1 MINKNHL
8 VKANLSPPRADTE
21 LVKKNFWEVLAGF
34 GPVFFRIIAMKYI
47 LGRKLGMSTIYDEQ
61 KGALN
66 VTLVEC
72 LPNVVTQIRNTEKDK
87 YEAIQIGLPELKAP
101 AAAKA
106 LAGKQNSKKKFIKIK
121 EFRAEAKDL
130 KISNEMKIDQFEIGD
145 KVKVSGITKAKGF
158 QGVVKRHG
166 FKGSPKS
173 HGHKHD
179 LRAPGS
185 IGATFPEHVIKGKKM
200 AGRMGGVRASVRN
213 LQIVEIDKEN
223 NILFLKGAVPGVKGR
238 IVEVICDS

>member
-1 MINKNHL
+1 MNVISD
-8 VKANLSPPRADTE
+8 KAVNRQ
-21 LVKKNFWEVLAGF
+21 
-34 GPVFFRIIAMKYI
+34 IMKFI
-47 LGRKLGMSTIYDEQ
+47 LGKKLGMSTIYDEK

-72 LPNVVTQIRNTEKDK
+72 LPNVVTQIRNIDKDK
-87 YEAIQIGLPELKAP
+87 YEAVQVGIQSTKC
-101 AAAKA
+101 K
-106 LAGKQNSKKKFIKIK
+106 KQNVKQKKKFAKIK
-121 EFRAEAKDL
+121 EFRTSAGEL
-130 KISNEMKIDQFEIGD
+130 KVGDEIRIDQFEIGD

-158 QGVVKRHG
+158 QGVMKRHG
-166 FKGSPKS
+166 FKGSPRS

-185 IGATFPEHVIKGKKM
+185 IGATFPEHVIKGKRM

-213 LQIVEIDKEN
+213 LEVVEIDKEN

-238 IVEVICDS
+238 IVEIIG

>member
-1 MINKNHL
+1 
-8 VKANLSPPRADTE
+8 
-21 LVKKNFWEVLAGF
+21 
-34 GPVFFRIIAMKYI
+34 MKFI

-72 LPNVVTQIRNTEKDK
+72 LPNVITQVRNSEKDK
-87 YEAIQIGLPELKAP
+87 YEAVQIGMP
-101 AAAKA
+101 
-106 LAGKQNSKKKFIKIK
+106 NSKLETRNSKRKKYSKIK
-121 EFRAEAKDL
+121 EFRTEAEEL
-130 KISNEMKIDQFEIGD
+130 KSGDEIKIDQFEIGD

-166 FKGSPKS
+166 FKGSPKT

-185 IGATFPEHVIKGKKM
+185 IGATFPEHVIKGKRM
-200 AGRMGGVRASVRN
+200 AGRMGGVRSSALN
-213 LQIVEIDKEN
+213 LKVVEIDKEN

-238 IVEVICDS
+238 IVEITV

>member
-1 MINKNHL
+1 MMKFI
-8 VKANLSPPRADTE
+8 
-21 LVKKNFWEVLAGF
+21 F
-34 GPVFFRIIAMKYI
+34 GK
-47 LGRKLGMSTIYDEQ
+47 KLGMSTIYDE
-61 KGALN
+61 KSGALN

-72 LPNVVTQIRNTEKDK
+72 VPNAVTQIRGVEKDK
-87 YEAIQIGLPELKAP
+87 YEAVQIGIESERQKA
-101 AAAKA
+101 K
-106 LAGKQNSKKKFIKIK
+106 GEKVKKKFAKIK
-121 EFRAEAKDL
+121 EFKTEAKDL
-130 KISNEMKIDQFEIGD
+130 KIGDMIDINQFEIGD

-185 IGATFPEHVIKGKKM
+185 IGATYPEHVIKGKRM
-200 AGRMGGVRASVRN
+200 AGRMGGVRSSVRN
-213 LQIVEIDKEN
+213 LKIVEIDKEN

-238 IVEVICDS
+238 IVEIRA